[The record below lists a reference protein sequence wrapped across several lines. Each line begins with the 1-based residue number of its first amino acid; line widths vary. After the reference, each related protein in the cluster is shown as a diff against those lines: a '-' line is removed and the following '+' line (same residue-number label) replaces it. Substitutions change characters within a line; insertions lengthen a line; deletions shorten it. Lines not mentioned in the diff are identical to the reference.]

1 MKQVVAI
8 NGSPR
13 KANTTLLLNRI
24 GGVLAKHGIKTT
36 VLSLSDYRIMECI
49 GCETCV
55 RKTGKCFQDDATEA
69 VLSQIRNADGIILS
83 SPVYLMQ
90 ITSSMKRMID
100 KTPSWTH
107 RPPLVGKPVL
117 LASTTAGSGLK
128 DVLSYLETVS
138 IQWGAFPTGFVGRS
152 ASNQSPVTEEDLKK
166 FIWHMTNPKEKWV
179 PSFKQLTQ
187 YQVQRA
193 LATSVLDIDKQF
205 WAKKGWDKQNYYF
218 NCRIGPV
225 KSIWSSVFYPFIKSR
240 VKPDPRMTR

>member
-1 MKQVVAI
+1 MKHVVAI

-49 GCETCV
+49 GCETCI

-69 VLSQIRNADGIILS
+69 VLSQLRNADGIILS

-128 DVLSYLETVS
+128 DVLRYLETVA
-138 IQWGAFPTGFVGRS
+138 IQWGGFPTGFVGRS
-152 ASNQSPVTEEDLKK
+152 ATNQSPVTEDDLKR
-166 FIWHMTNPKEKWV
+166 FIWHMTNSREKFS
-179 PSFKQLTQ
+179 PSYKQLTQ

-193 LATSVLDIDKQF
+193 LSQNVLDIDKQF
-205 WAKKGWDKQNYYF
+205 WAKKGWDKQIYYF
-218 NCRIGPV
+218 NCRIDPI
-225 KSIWSSVFYPFIKSR
+225 KRMWSSIFFSVLNSR
-240 VKPDPRMTR
+240 MKRSPQR

>member
-1 MKQVVAI
+1 MKQVIAI

-69 VLSQIRNADGIILS
+69 VLSQLRNADGIILS

-128 DVLSYLETVS
+128 NVLSYLETVA

-152 ASNQSPVTEEDLKK
+152 STNQSPVTEDDIKS
-166 FIWHMTNPKEKWV
+166 FIWHLENAKEKYR
-179 PSFKQLTQ
+179 PTYKQITQ

-205 WAKKGWDKQNYYF
+205 WARKGWDKQIYYYD
-218 NCRIGPV
+218 CRIDPI
-225 KSIWSSVFYPFIKSR
+225 KRIWGSMFYSFIKSR
-240 VKPDPRMTR
+240 MKPNKRLT

>member
-1 MKQVVAI
+1 MKHVVAI

-24 GGVLAKHGIKTT
+24 SGVLAKHGIKTT
-36 VLSLSDYRIMECI
+36 SLSLSDYRIMECI

-69 VLSQIRNADGIILS
+69 VLSQLRNADGIILS

-117 LASTTAGSGLK
+117 LASTSAGSGLK
-128 DVLSYLETVS
+128 NVLTYLETVA
-138 IQWGAFPTGFVGRS
+138 IQWGAHPTGFIGRS
-152 ASNQSPVTEEDLKK
+152 HLNQSPVTEEDLKK
-166 FIWHMTNPKEKWV
+166 FIWHLTNPKEKFS
-179 PSFKQLTQ
+179 PSYKQITQ
-187 YQVQRA
+187 YQVQRV
-193 LATSVLDIDKQF
+193 LATKVLDIDKQF
-205 WAKKGWDKQNYYF
+205 WQKKGWDKQIYYF
-218 NCRIGPV
+218 PCRIDP
-225 KSIWSSVFYPFIKSR
+225 IKRLWGSLFFRFMNSR
-240 VKPDPRMTR
+240 VKEGRRYS

>member
-1 MKQVVAI
+1 MKHVIAI

-24 GGVLAKHGIKTT
+24 GGVLAKHGVKTT
-36 VLSLSDYRIMECI
+36 VISLSDYRIMECI

-69 VLSQIRNADGIILS
+69 VLSQLRNADGIILS

-128 DVLSYLETVS
+128 NVLSYLETVS

-152 ASNQSPVTEEDLKK
+152 STNQTPVTEDDLKK
-166 FIWHMTNPKEKWV
+166 FIWHLNNPKEKWA
-179 PSFKQLTQ
+179 PSYKQLTQ
-187 YQVQRA
+187 YQVQRV
-193 LATSVLDIDKQF
+193 LAEKVLDIDKQF
-205 WAKKGWDKQNYYF
+205 WTKKGWINQPYYF
-218 NCRIGPV
+218 NCRIGPG
-225 KSIWSSVFYPFIKSR
+225 KRLWASAFHAFMRTR
-240 VKPDPRMTR
+240 VNPGQRY

>member
-1 MKQVVAI
+1 MKHVVAI

-49 GCETCV
+49 GCETCI
-55 RKTGKCFQDDATEA
+55 RKTGKCFQDDASEA
-69 VLSQIRNADGIILS
+69 VLSQLRNADGIILS

-117 LASTTAGSGLK
+117 LASTSAGSGLR
-128 DVLSYLETVS
+128 DVLTYLEKVA
-138 IQWGAFPTGFVGRS
+138 IQWGAHPTGFIGRS
-152 ASNQSPVTEEDLKK
+152 NVNQSPVTEDDLKK
-166 FIWHMTNPKEKWV
+166 FIWHLTNPQEKYK
-179 PSFKQLTQ
+179 PSYKQITQ
-187 YQVQRA
+187 YQVQKV
-193 LATSVLDIDKQF
+193 LSLKVLDIDKQF
-205 WAKKGWDKQNYYF
+205 WAKKGWDKQVYYF
-218 NCRIGPV
+218 NCRIDPLKRLWGQ
-225 KSIWSSVFYPFIKSR
+225 IFFNFMMMRIKS
-240 VKPDPRMTR
+240 PR